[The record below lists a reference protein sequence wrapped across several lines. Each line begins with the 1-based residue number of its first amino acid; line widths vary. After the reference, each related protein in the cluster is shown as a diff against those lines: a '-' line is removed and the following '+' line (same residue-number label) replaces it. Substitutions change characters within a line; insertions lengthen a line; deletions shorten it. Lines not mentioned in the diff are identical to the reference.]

1 MRLEGLIKNYFGI
14 VPHGITPTWLFRLIL
29 QHNHRHHLNL
39 PLCVELVKGVRLEL
53 AGMAIFFHLAVKIC
67 RLLPINKM

>member
-14 VPHGITPTWLFRLIL
+14 VPHGITPTRLFHLIL
-29 QHNHRHHLNL
+29 QHIHLHHLNL

-53 AGMAIFFHLAVKIC
+53 AGMAIFFSLSGKD
-67 RLLPINKM
+67 LPVTSDK